1 MPSIVNLKFK
11 GNKSFV
17 AFSNL
22 SDSESLTKTWKVCT
36 KVASYL
42 EQGQRLEN
50 LSWRLWHLQSL
61 IVDTDNAKS
70 KREFKKLSRNMGDK
84 LDREKGRS
92 IEELEAPDFKR
103 NASTDL
109 IRQRAV
115 ERERSREAS
124 QNAKPGTIKRMQF
137 TFSVDQPSPAAPNN
151 VLSKPDLKP
160 CLEFKESH
168 TSSAR
173 RGRQATRSSNHNS
186 VAGDDSNNDQ
196 DSSPPTIASRKRKH
210 PSSAMCELQPT
221 LKFPSLF
228 SNDFGP
234 SALLSAS
241 PTLATPMNYGED
253 VTYSSSTTHHA
264 LSIFRPTI
272 ELPLDELLDSCNEE
286 TPSASSALDVD
297 TTANVMGDG
306 DVVMQD
312 IAGAYVHTSTS
323 TPRADIYFYV
333 QGDSPPISRTGD
345 TPTPNAC
352 ATSIPS
358 ANTSTANSNATTA
371 TAINSNAGTGT
382 HLTAH
387 TNVSAGTT
395 HTKPG
400 PSTGTRGRPSLT
412 LRTSSHSTR
421 SSTGPS
427 ATATGLS
434 GAGRSASSVGTPGG
448 GSVVGNGANGG
459 ANGPVKAEC
468 SNCGATHTPL
478 WRRGLND
485 ELNCNACG
493 LYCKLHKRPRPK
505 TMRSNHAERHSNT
518 STSHTSAHT
527 SALTPTSNAHGR
539 HSSTNARSGDNI
551 GDGAHGTGYTGAH
564 GGSSGGGRG
573 NVSAGT
579 NGSAQ
584 CYNCHTTATPLWRKD
599 DEGKTVC
606 NACGLYYKLHG
617 SARPISM
624 KSDVIRKRSRHDASA
639 AAAAAAARRSV
650 TDIHASQV
658 SYVNANHNDNRH
670 RDAGTPGSGSSGEG
684 MTSASASPGASRRAS
699 PSVDTLDVSELT
711 GGSGLGGL
719 GGGAGDRSPTLAPDS
734 TTQPAAYEFGEDA
747 VVNVGVHD
755 VHGVGGGGTSG
766 SELMGALGG
775 DNAISRYGSVSN
787 LNMSGLGGMPMSM
800 SSMGLGIDGGGAAN
814 GITLGGMHIG
824 GALGHAY
831 AGLFGHHAYP
841 GPYHPDY
848 LSSQFHLDAALP
860 FAGVD
865 EMDKEESPGATS
877 TGDGAGGNDGD
888 GNGRADADEH
898 RISKRRR
905 MSTDSASEPP
915 SSAVSHSSY
924 TESLTSTSTAPTSAI
939 SGHSPQQSQA
949 SKPHGHGHSQS
960 VSAQGQ
966 SLAQSM
972 STGIPQSQDQA
983 ENLSGSHRQG
993 HGHGHSQSLS
1003 SPSHSSSLAHAHGHS
1018 HSLSHSGI
1026 SHLRPQSSLAAAHG
1040 PSSSSSLAS
1049 HVHHASPHFPSQ
1061 APSHHPLTSHH
1072 AFSSHS
1078 RRSSMDFPFFTPYG
1092 VFRGSVSN
1100 TFWHPPMVVAEPDRS
1115 PQPFIHPP
1123 MLLPDDWPTGGE
1135 SGASSSNAATG
1146 ASPSILVSSGARS
1159 SSSNAGGGAA
1169 AAAGGFMYSAGFHP
1183 PMLLPEEE
1191 NLFATYFHPPMLL
1204 PSEEGD
1210 VQQEGGDI
1218 TLSSAASQGENL
1230 QQRKDDGSRRDRQ
1243 E

>member
-109 IRQRAV
+109 ICQRAV

-160 CLEFKESH
+160 CLEFKDSH

-196 DSSPPTIASRKRKH
+196 DSSPPTMASRKRKH
-210 PSSAMCELQPT
+210 PSSAMYELQPT

-241 PTLATPMNYGED
+241 PTLTTPMNYGED
-253 VTYSSSTTHHA
+253 VTYTSSTSHHA

-286 TPSASSALDVD
+286 TPSASSALDAI
-297 TTANVMGDG
+297 TAANVMGDS

-312 IAGAYVHTSTS
+312 LAGTTN
-323 TPRADIYFYV
+323 P
-333 QGDSPPISRTGD
+333 
-345 TPTPNAC
+345 
-352 ATSIPS
+352 
-358 ANTSTANSNATTA
+358 NATTA
-371 TAINSNAGTGT
+371 TAINPNADTGT
-382 HLTAH
+382 HLTTHSNA
-387 TNVSAGTT
+387 SPGMT

-400 PSTGTRGRPSLT
+400 PSAGTRGRPSLT

-427 ATATGLS
+427 ATATGVS
-434 GAGRSASSVGTPGG
+434 GAGRSASSLSSTGG
-448 GSVVGNGANGG
+448 GNVHGNGANGG

-518 STSHTSAHT
+518 ST
-527 SALTPTSNAHGR
+527 
-539 HSSTNARSGDNI
+539 HSTTNVR
-551 GDGAHGTGYTGAH
+551 T
-564 GGSSGGGRG
+564 
-573 NVSAGT
+573 
-579 NGSAQ
+579 Q

-624 KSDVIRKRSRHDASA
+624 KSDIIRKRSRHDA
-639 AAAAAAARRSV
+639 
-650 TDIHASQV
+650 
-658 SYVNANHNDNRH
+658 
-670 RDAGTPGSGSSGEG
+670 
-684 MTSASASPGASRRAS
+684 RRAS
-699 PSVDTLDVSELT
+699 PSVDTLDVSELN
-711 GGSGLGGL
+711 GGPGLGAL

-734 TTQPAAYEFGEDA
+734 TTQPAAYEFGEDGI
-747 VVNVGVHD
+747 VNVGIHD

-766 SELMGALGG
+766 S
-775 DNAISRYGSVSN
+775 D
-787 LNMSGLGGMPMSM
+787 
-800 SSMGLGIDGGGAAN
+800 
-814 GITLGGMHIG
+814 GITLGGMNI
-824 GALGHAY
+824 LGNGY
-831 AGLFGHHAYP
+831 AGMFGHHYP
-841 GPYHPDY
+841 GPYHPDF
-848 LSSQFHLDAALP
+848 LSSQFHSDTALP
-860 FAGVD
+860 LAGVD
-865 EMDKEESPGATS
+865 GMDREESPGAAATD
-877 TGDGAGGNDGD
+877 GGADGAGN
-888 GNGRADADEH
+888 READADGH

-924 TESLTSTSTAPTSAI
+924 AESMTSASTAPTSAI
-939 SGHSPQQSQA
+939 SA
-949 SKPHGHGHSQS
+949 
-960 VSAQGQ
+960 
-966 SLAQSM
+966 
-972 STGIPQSQDQA
+972 T
-983 ENLSGSHRQG
+983 
-993 HGHGHSQSLS
+993 
-1003 SPSHSSSLAHAHGHS
+1003 
-1018 HSLSHSGI
+1018 
-1026 SHLRPQSSLAAAHG
+1026 
-1040 PSSSSSLAS
+1040 
-1049 HVHHASPHFPSQ
+1049 
-1061 APSHHPLTSHH
+1061 SHHPLASHH

-1115 PQPFIHPP
+1115 PQP
-1123 MLLPDDWPTGGE
+1123 
-1135 SGASSSNAATG
+1135 
-1146 ASPSILVSSGARS
+1146 
-1159 SSSNAGGGAA
+1159 
-1169 AAAGGFMYSAGFHP
+1169 AGFHP

-1210 VQQEGGDI
+1210 VQQEGGDTI
-1218 TLSSAASQGENL
+1218 ATSAASQGENR
-1230 QQRKDDGSRRDRQ
+1230 QQRMDDGSR
-1243 E
+1243 

>member
-210 PSSAMCELQPT
+210 PSSAMYELQPT

-253 VTYSSSTTHHA
+253 VTYSSSTAHHA

-286 TPSASSALDVD
+286 TPSASSALDTD
-297 TTANVMGDG
+297 TTENVTGDG

-312 IAGAYVHTSTS
+312 IAGAYVHT
-323 TPRADIYFYV
+323 
-333 QGDSPPISRTGD
+333 
-345 TPTPNAC
+345 
-352 ATSIPS
+352 
-358 ANTSTANSNATTA
+358 ANTDTTNPNVTTA
-371 TAINSNAGTGT
+371 TAINPNTGTGT
-382 HLTAH
+382 HLTVH

-434 GAGRSASSVGTPGG
+434 GG

-518 STSHTSAHT
+518 STSHTSTHT
-527 SALTPTSNAHGR
+527 STHTPTSSNAH
-539 HSSTNARSGDNI
+539 
-551 GDGAHGTGYTGAH
+551 
-564 GGSSGGGRG
+564 
-573 NVSAGT
+573 
-579 NGSAQ
+579 AQ

-624 KSDVIRKRSRHDASA
+624 KSDVIRKRSRHDA
-639 AAAAAAARRSV
+639 
-650 TDIHASQV
+650 
-658 SYVNANHNDNRH
+658 
-670 RDAGTPGSGSSGEG
+670 TPGSGSSGSG
-684 MTSASASPGASRRAS
+684 TTSASASPGASRRAS
-699 PSVDTLDVSELT
+699 PSVDNLDVSE
-711 GGSGLGGL
+711 
-719 GGGAGDRSPTLAPDS
+719 SPTLAPDS
-734 TTQPAAYEFGEDA
+734 TTQPAAYEFGEDG
-747 VVNVGVHD
+747 VVNVD
-755 VHGVGGGGTSG
+755 
-766 SELMGALGG
+766 E
-775 DNAISRYGSVSN
+775 
-787 LNMSGLGGMPMSM
+787 
-800 SSMGLGIDGGGAAN
+800 GGAAN

-831 AGLFGHHAYP
+831 AGIFGHHAYP

-860 FAGVD
+860 FAG
-865 EMDKEESPGATS
+865 EMTKE
-877 TGDGAGGNDGD
+877 TG
-888 GNGRADADEH
+888 RQTADEH

-924 TESLTSTSTAPTSAI
+924 AESLTSTSTAPTSAI
-939 SGHSPQQSQA
+939 S
-949 SKPHGHGHSQS
+949 
-960 VSAQGQ
+960 
-966 SLAQSM
+966 
-972 STGIPQSQDQA
+972 
-983 ENLSGSHRQG
+983 
-993 HGHGHSQSLS
+993 
-1003 SPSHSSSLAHAHGHS
+1003 
-1018 HSLSHSGI
+1018 
-1026 SHLRPQSSLAAAHG
+1026 AA
-1040 PSSSSSLAS
+1040 
-1049 HVHHASPHFPSQ
+1049 
-1061 APSHHPLTSHH
+1061 SHHPLASHH

-1115 PQPFIHPP
+1115 PQP
-1123 MLLPDDWPTGGE
+1123 
-1135 SGASSSNAATG
+1135 
-1146 ASPSILVSSGARS
+1146 
-1159 SSSNAGGGAA
+1159 
-1169 AAAGGFMYSAGFHP
+1169 AGFHP

-1218 TLSSAASQGENL
+1218 TLSSTASQSENRQ
-1230 QQRKDDGSRRDRQ
+1230 QQRKDEGRRRDRQ